1 MNRGAQ
7 VRKKSAQAD
16 DVSPNM
22 LDSSVKKFG
31 KTTKSSVK
39 ITELM
44 EKNKVERVGSD
55 RSGFWKILAV
65 DR

>member
-1 MNRGAQ
+1 
-7 VRKKSAQAD
+7 
-16 DVSPNM
+16 M